1 MFIKLTDIHDGTFTC
16 INPRQITAFF
26 GLGNGSTKIYD
37 TVAENSYEV
46 KETPEQILALIEAER
61 RKALRDEFAGKVVV
75 GIMRTCDE
83 IHGTAVN
90 RDDIAMESYRMADAM
105 LKAREA

>member
-37 TVAENSYEV
+37 IVAENSYEV

-61 RKALRDEFAGKVVV
+61 RKEHRKCPRCGAEAQGAEREGKNDRAKTFVQ
-75 GIMRTCDE
+75 
-83 IHGTAVN
+83 
-90 RDDIAMESYRMADAM
+90 
-105 LKAREA
+105 

>member
-1 MFIKLTDIHDGTFTC
+1 MFIKLTDIHDGTFTY

-46 KETPEQILALIEAER
+46 KETPEQILALIEAEK
-61 RKALRDEFAGKVVV
+61 RKALRDEFAKAVLPKVYVEFAQ
-75 GIMRTCDE
+75 GS
-83 IHGTAVN
+83 A
-90 RDDIAMESYRMADAM
+90 IAKACYQMADAM
-105 LKAREA
+105 LKAREEK